1 MDKEVQSFQFIF
13 IGQQYKENKRKDH
26 EEIPQRYCGNE
37 MRCQFF
43 PFIAYLFVY
52 RQFDSST
59 NRDVELSIV
68 CFDDSLF

>member
-37 MRCQFF
+37 MRCRLV
-43 PFIAYLFVY
+43 PFIILLFY
-52 RQFDSST
+52 R
-59 NRDVELSIV
+59 
-68 CFDDSLF
+68 